1 MKQYLTEFIGTFF
14 WVLVLGL
21 SVSAEYPHLTALA
34 LGATIMGL
42 VYMGQ
47 PISGAHYNPAITL
60 AVVVR
65 GGFAWKEAGFYVL
78 AQLLGAFGAVA
89 LVQILVQD
97 ESFVY
102 LLGLAGSASN
112 IQALLVEIFLT
123 FLLALVYLNVCT
135 GKAAIGNS
143 YFGLA
148 VGGTL
153 AGIFYVGHH
162 ISGGAFNPAL
172 GLAPNV
178 LAANWA
184 PIWIYVVGPLLGA
197 SLAGFVYRVQHSV
210 PFKKPKADSGVIVEE
225 EIIPDS
231 EHLA

>member
-21 SVSAEYPHLTALA
+21 SISAEYPHLTAIA
-34 LGATIMGL
+34 LGATVMGL
-42 VYMGQ
+42 IYMGQ

-78 AQLLGAFGAVA
+78 AQLLAAIGAVA

-97 ESFVY
+97 DSFSY
-102 LLGLAGSASN
+102 ILGQAGSAST
-112 IQALLVEIFLT
+112 IQALLVETFLT

-162 ISGGAFNPAL
+162 ISGGAYNPAL
-172 GLAPNV
+172 GVAPNV
-178 LAANWA
+178 LAANWS
-184 PIWIYVVGPLLGA
+184 PIWIYVVGPFLGA
-197 SLAGFVYRVQHSV
+197 SLAGFVYRVQHNV
-210 PFKKPKADSGVIVEE
+210 PLQKAQTDIPEIVEE
-225 EIIPDS
+225 EIVVEPDN
-231 EHLA
+231 LA